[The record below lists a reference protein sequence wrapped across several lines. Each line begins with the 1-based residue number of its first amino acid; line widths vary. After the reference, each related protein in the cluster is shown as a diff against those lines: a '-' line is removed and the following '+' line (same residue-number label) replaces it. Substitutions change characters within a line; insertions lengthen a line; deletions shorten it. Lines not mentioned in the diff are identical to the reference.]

1 MSSHRTGH
9 VEAVEVIFDTEKTSF
24 ETLAKL
30 FFEIHD
36 PTQSDG
42 QGPDIG
48 NQYYSIIF
56 YTNQEQKDIAQKL
69 IDILKGKGYKV
80 VTQLRQAEVFW
91 EAEEYHQKY
100 YDKEDKLP
108 YCHVYTKRF

>member
-1 MSSHRTGH
+1 
-9 VEAVEVIFDTEKTSF
+9 VEVIFDTEKTSF

-48 NQYYSIIF
+48 NEYYSIIF
-56 YTNQEQKDIAQKL
+56 YTNQEQKNIAQKL
-69 IDILKGKGYKV
+69 IDILKEKGYKV
-80 VTQLRQAEVFW
+80 VTQLRPAETFW
-91 EAEEYHQKY
+91 EAEEYHQNY
-100 YDKEDKLP
+100 YEKEDKLP
-108 YCHVYTKRF
+108 YCHIYTKRF